1 MKTRLMALWL
11 AAAPI
16 LSSAMA
22 LAQEAPAPTVKHL
35 PGDAP
40 KRVLFI
46 ANSLIYYSGGLQTHV
61 HRLDSADKNPFN
73 LKDGYKSVHITGAN
87 LANYPIEFLTTPG
100 NLGPKEPYELFVL
113 GGNSQ
118 DAATDEGR
126 ARYRQKVKEFDD
138 AIKSRAGRTA
148 LLWLPAFAPN
158 SPLGAS
164 DLGKKTE
171 DMMLAVGNEVGAL
184 IIPLAPAF
192 KEAYH
197 RRPDLK
203 LQVGY
208 DANHPTL
215 VGQYLSACVV
225 YASIYGRSPV
235 GNSYDYFGALDPET
249 RLFVQ
254 TIAEETVKKF
264 YGR

>member
-1 MKTRLMALWL
+1 MKSRIMALL
-11 AAAPI
+11 IAATPIFAPVA
-16 LSSAMA
+16 SFAQDASA
-22 LAQEAPAPTVKHL
+22 PVVKTL
-35 PGDAP
+35 PGSAP

-46 ANSLIYYSGGLQTHV
+46 ANSLVYYSGGLQTHV
-61 HRLDSADKNPFN
+61 HRLDSADKNPLN

-126 ARYRQKVKEFDD
+126 ARYRQKVIEFDK
-138 AIKSRAGRTA
+138 AIKSRGGRTA
-148 LLWLPAFAPN
+148 LLWLPAFAPG
-158 SPLGAS
+158 SPQGAS
-164 DLGKKTE
+164 DLGKKTG
-171 DMMLAVGNEVGAL
+171 DMMLAVGNEVEAL
-184 IIPLAPAF
+184 VIPLAPAF
-192 KEAYH
+192 KEAYR

-215 VGQYLSACVV
+215 TGQYLSACVV
-225 YASIYGRSPV
+225 YASVYGRSPV
-235 GNSYDYFGALDPET
+235 GNPYDYFGALDAET

-254 TIAEETVKKF
+254 TVAEETVKAF